1 MKLSKLSGF
10 LLFLVLIGIGLY
22 WKNETFSPS
31 PINNE
36 FSLPEPYV
44 NIPSVTTPPD
54 TPRLYAKYACVMDSD
69 SGRILYGKKENSKA
83 AMASTT
89 KIMTSLL
96 VLESGRM
103 DEIVTASAYASS
115 MPKVHLGM
123 RKGYQYKMSD
133 LLFSLMLESH
143 NDTAVAIAEHMAG
156 SVENF
161 AQKMN
166 EKAQKIGMKN
176 THFVTPNGLDAEGHY
191 STASDMC
198 KLAAYAIKNKEFCSL
213 IQTKTQTITTI
224 DGKHTYSLYNRDAFL
239 SYYEG
244 ALGIKTGFTGD
255 AGYCFVG
262 AAKRNNIT
270 LVSCVLASG
279 WPPDKNFKWTDT
291 KSLMDFGMN
300 HFSHFQ
306 FPIQDL
312 SKTKIPVE
320 DGKTAYLSCEQIPS
334 LHTLLGKFENIKVIY
349 DLPQKL
355 YAPVRKDIAIGT
367 ISFYINDILYKKEEV
382 FPAQSIEKSNFSD
395 TIRNVFDLCLETFFG
410 QQTTQNEF

>member
-1 MKLSKLSGF
+1 M
-10 LLFLVLIGIGLY
+10 
-22 WKNETFSPS
+22 
-31 PINNE
+31 
-36 FSLPEPYV
+36 
-44 NIPSVTTPPD
+44 
-54 TPRLYAKYACVMDSD
+54 
-69 SGRILYGKKENSKA
+69 
-83 AMASTT
+83 
-89 KIMTSLL
+89 
-96 VLESGRM
+96 
-103 DEIVTASAYASS
+103 
-115 MPKVHLGM
+115 
-123 RKGYQYKMSD
+123 
-133 LLFSLMLESH
+133 
-143 NDTAVAIAEHMAG
+143 
-156 SVENF
+156 
-161 AQKMN
+161 
-166 EKAQKIGMKN
+166 
-176 THFVTPNGLDAEGHY
+176 
-191 STASDMC
+191 
-198 KLAAYAIKNKEFCSL
+198 
-213 IQTKTQTITTI
+213 
-224 DGKHTYSLYNRDAFL
+224 YNRDAFL

-279 WPPDKNFKWTDT
+279 WPPDKNFKWIDT

-367 ISFYINDILYKKEEV
+367 VSFYINDILYKKEEV

>member
-36 FSLPEPYV
+36 FSLPEPNV

-176 THFVTPNGLDAEGHY
+176 THFVTPNGLDAEGP
-191 STASDMC
+191 SR
-198 KLAAYAIKNKEFCSL
+198 KNS
-213 IQTKTQTITTI
+213 
-224 DGKHTYSLYNRDAFL
+224 
-239 SYYEG
+239 
-244 ALGIKTGFTGD
+244 
-255 AGYCFVG
+255 
-262 AAKRNNIT
+262 
-270 LVSCVLASG
+270 LASSV
-279 WPPDKNFKWTDT
+279 
-291 KSLMDFGMN
+291 KS
-300 HFSHFQ
+300 FS
-306 FPIQDL
+306 
-312 SKTKIPVE
+312 
-320 DGKTAYLSCEQIPS
+320 A
-334 LHTLLGKFENIKVIY
+334 
-349 DLPQKL
+349 
-355 YAPVRKDIAIGT
+355 
-367 ISFYINDILYKKEEV
+367 
-382 FPAQSIEKSNFSD
+382 
-395 TIRNVFDLCLETFFG
+395 
-410 QQTTQNEF
+410 